1 MAFGVI
7 VSAFLR
13 TLGQLGDARF
23 RRVLM
28 LGIVLTL
35 ALLVGAS
42 AAVFVALQWAFGT
55 DLTLPLF
62 GPVTWLGDF
71 LSWTSLFAMLGLS
84 IFLMIPVASAITSM
98 FLEDVADAVEARH
111 YPHLPAAR
119 PVPFGEALRDTVN
132 FLGVLIGANLMA
144 LFLYA
149 IFSPLTPFIFYGMNG
164 YLLGREYFTLAA
176 MRREGRAGARE
187 MLRANSLTVWAAG
200 ILMAIPLTV
209 PIMNL
214 VIPILGAASFTH
226 IYHALRRDGEG
237 PGRSAGRA
245 HPVEDVDIPHRD
257 DT

>member
-7 VSAFLR
+7 LSAFLR
-13 TLGQLGDARF
+13 TLGQVGDARF

-35 ALLVGAS
+35 ALLV
-42 AAVFVALQWAFGT
+42 AACAVVFVALQWAFGA
-55 DLTLPLF
+55 DVTLPVF
-62 GPVTWLGDF
+62 GPVTWLGDL
-71 LSWTSLFAMLGLS
+71 LSWTGLFVMLGLS

-111 YPHLPAAR
+111 YPQAPPAR
-119 PVPFGEALRDTVN
+119 PVPFGEALRDTLN
-132 FLGVLIGANLMA
+132 FLGVLIGANIMA

-164 YLLGREYFTLAA
+164 YLLGREYYTLAA
-176 MRREGRAGARE
+176 MRREGRAGARAL
-187 MLRANSLTVWAAG
+187 LRANGLTVWVAG

-214 VIPILGAASFTH
+214 FIPILGAAAFTH
-226 IYHALRRDGEG
+226 IYHETRSRTRD
-237 PGRSAGRA
+237 RDSA
-245 HPVEDVDIPHRD
+245 E
-257 DT
+257 

>member
-1 MAFGVI
+1 MAIGVI
-7 VSAFLR
+7 LSAFLR
-13 TLGQLGDARF
+13 TLGQVGDARF
-23 RRVLM
+23 RRVLL

-42 AAVFVALQWAFGT
+42 AAVFLLLQWVFGS
-55 DLTLPLF
+55 DVTLPLF

-71 LSWTSLFAMLGLS
+71 LSWTGLFAMLGLS

-111 YPHLPAAR
+111 YPALSPAR
-119 PVPFGEALRDTVN
+119 PVPFGEALRDTIN
-132 FLGVLIGANLMA
+132 FLGVLIGANIMA

-187 MLRANSLTVWAAG
+187 LLRANSLTVWAAG

-209 PIMNL
+209 PVMNL
-214 VIPILGAASFTH
+214 VIPILGAAAFTH
-226 IYHALRRDGEG
+226 IYHALRRKGAG
-237 PGRSAGRA
+237 GGSAGGA
-245 HPVEDVDIPHRD
+245 HAVEDVDVAHRD
-257 DT
+257 DP